1 MYPLRSIM
9 KKSNMSISRKFL
21 IFNTIVVTLV
31 VIITAVVC
39 LLQFRTELIHQAGD
53 SQEKRLNVFWDL
65 LKQKGSDF
73 RVVDSKLMIGDYTVN
88 GNFELPDKLKALSEG
103 VATIFMGD
111 ERVSTNVVSADG
123 KRAIGTKLTGPAYDA
138 IFKQGKAYNGEA
150 MILNEAYFTAY
161 DPIKNSKGEI
171 IGVLFVGVKQ
181 SEFLASF
188 NSLLIITVIIAAILV
203 VITGF
208 FNLFVVRRFL
218 SPLKEAADIV
228 HKVADG
234 DLTVHI
240 ESRSNDEVGE
250 VLSSMGRMVGNLKQM
265 IGEMKSSADTIS
277 AGSEQLKVSSG
288 KISVNMNAGA
298 AQANQIAVSS
308 EEMSQTVIDIAK
320 NSSNIAASSTEAAQ
334 TARAGE
340 EVVNRS
346 ISETEKIAMA
356 VSESSKMMMTL
367 GEKSNEIGAI
377 VEVIKDIADQ
387 TNLLALNAA
396 IEAARAGE
404 QGRGFAVVAD
414 EVRKLAERTAKST
427 AQISEMISAIQQ
439 EVDKA
444 VDSMHDASERV
455 TAGVNLSQE
464 AGSSLSTI
472 VQNVND
478 LQDMVQQIASATEE
492 MSSVSEH
499 ISGDIQSIAEATKET
514 SADANNIVQASS
526 NLAHLATALQGLVAK
541 FKV

>member
-1 MYPLRSIM
+1 M